1 MNKTI
6 MIFDLDDSVIN
17 STHRTPR
24 NADGSVKLNEFLKMS
39 TRENIFKDTLL
50 PLAKEMKRAIA
61 RGDFVVVAT
70 ARNMTKADFDFLEEN
85 GIKPNIVLSRS
96 DNEANKPDAD
106 LKFNKLVR
114 LFNLKQFQNSQK
126 IMFDDNKSVL
136 SKMRENGLIAL
147 NSIKINKR
155 LA

>member
-1 MNKTI
+1 
-6 MIFDLDDSVIN
+6 MIFDLDDTVIN

-24 NADGSVKLNEFLKMS
+24 NVDGSVKLNEFLKMA

-61 RGDFVVVAT
+61 RGNFVVVAT
-70 ARNMTKADFDFLEEN
+70 ARRMTKADHDFLDEN

-96 DNEANKPDAD
+96 DNESNKPDAD
-106 LKFNKLVR
+106 LKWNKLTR

-136 SKMRENGLIAL
+136 SKMRENGLVAL
-147 NSIKINKR
+147 NSIKVNKR

>member
-1 MNKTI
+1 
-6 MIFDLDDSVIN
+6 MIFDLDDTVIN

-24 NADGSVKLNEFLKMS
+24 NVDGSVKLNEFLKMA

-70 ARNMTKADFDFLEEN
+70 ARRMTKADYDFLDEY
-85 GIKPNIVLSRS
+85 GIKPSIVLSRS
-96 DNEANKPDAD
+96 DNESNKPDAD
-106 LKFNKLVR
+106 LKWNKLTR

-136 SKMRENGLIAL
+136 SKMRENGLVAL
-147 NSIKINKR
+147 NSIKVNKR

>member
-6 MIFDLDDSVIN
+6 MIFDLDDTVIN

-24 NADGSVKLNEFLKMS
+24 NVDGSVKLNEFLKMA

-70 ARNMTKADFDFLEEN
+70 ARRMTKADYDFLDEY
-85 GIKPNIVLSRS
+85 GIKPSIVLSRS
-96 DNEANKPDAD
+96 DNESNKPDAD
-106 LKFNKLVR
+106 LKWNKLTR

-136 SKMRENGLIAL
+136 SKMRENGLVAL
-147 NSIKINKR
+147 NSIKVNKR

>member
-1 MNKTI
+1 
-6 MIFDLDDSVIN
+6 MIFDLDDTVIN

-24 NADGSVKLNEFLKMS
+24 NADGSVKLNEFLKMA

-70 ARNMTKADFDFLEEN
+70 ARNMTKADHDFLEEN

-106 LKFNKLVR
+106 LNFNKLVR

-136 SKMRENGLIAL
+136 SKMRENGLVAL
-147 NSIKINKR
+147 NSIKVNKR

>member
-1 MNKTI
+1 
-6 MIFDLDDSVIN
+6 
-17 STHRTPR
+17 
-24 NADGSVKLNEFLKMS
+24 MS

-136 SKMRENGLIAL
+136 SKMRENGLVAL
-147 NSIKINKR
+147 NSIKVNKR